1 MNDEKFRKKRRFM
14 LVLPLL
20 TLPFVTLAFWALG
33 GGNPDRPVE
42 ESSSP
47 GLNITLPEAE
57 LSEDTAL
64 GDKMS
69 MYQKADKKAALRK
82 EQMRLDP
89 FAEEIEPREK
99 QQENLPKEEAAQQ
112 DHLSLE
118 VMEAEVQQKLTSL
131 QKVVDHPAPPVQR
144 ASAVPISRPE
154 RPSLDADL
162 DRLEQMMQSMSAPA
176 AQDPE
181 LQQIDGMLEKI
192 LDVQHPERVRQK
204 LEAYRDQRQGKTFA
218 VNRTKNTVSEN
229 EIPLSERKRTPSE
242 NNRFYGLEE
251 SPASAVGTVKPA
263 IPAIVHEDQELVS
276 GASLKMELTEKVF
289 IDGITIPEGTLVF
302 GTCKV
307 NGERLN
313 VEVEAIRNGH
323 TILPVKLKVYDMDA
337 LPGIRVPGAIARKS
351 AKEGAGDALQGMQTM
366 SYDPSWQ
373 AQAASAGMET
383 VKGLFSKKAKL
394 VKVKVK
400 AGHPLL
406 LVDQNTSQP

>member
-1 MNDEKFRKKRRFM
+1 MNDEKLKRQRRFM

-33 GGNPDRPVE
+33 GGNPGRPVE
-42 ESSSP
+42 KNSSP
-47 GLNITLPEAE
+47 GLNMTLPEAE

-99 QQENLPKEEAAQQ
+99 QQENLPKEEAAPQS
-112 DHLSLE
+112 HPSLE
-118 VMEAEVQQKLTSL
+118 AMEAEVQQKLTSL
-131 QKVVDHPAPPVQR
+131 QKAVDHPAPPVQR

-218 VNRTKNTVSEN
+218 VSRTKNTASEN
-229 EIPLSERKRTPSE
+229 EIPLSERKRVSSE
-242 NNRFYGLEE
+242 TNRFYGLEE
-251 SPASAVGTVKPA
+251 SPSNAVGTVKSA

-289 IDGITIPEGTLVF
+289 IGGITIPEGTLVF

-337 LPGIRVPGAIARKS
+337 LPGIRVPGAITRKS

>member
-1 MNDEKFRKKRRFM
+1 MNDEKLKRQRRFM

-42 ESSSP
+42 KSSSP

-99 QQENLPKEEAAQQ
+99 QQENLPKEEAALQS
-112 DHLSLE
+112 HPSLE
-118 VMEAEVQQKLTSL
+118 AMEAEVQQKLTSL
-131 QKVVDHPAPPVQR
+131 QKAVDRPAPPVQR

-218 VNRTKNTVSEN
+218 VSRTKNTASEN
-229 EIPLSERKRTPSE
+229 EIPLSERKRAPSE
-242 NNRFYGLEE
+242 TNRFYGLEE
-251 SPASAVGTVKPA
+251 SPSNAVGTVKPA

-289 IDGITIPEGTLVF
+289 IGGITIPEGTLVF